1 MTYSLLVLRRCA
13 AASLALLL
21 VPSVAGAVCR
31 VIEPSTGENTVAF
44 DPTTTVLVVQAPE
57 QVVEWVCPP
66 PPRTLVPWG
75 EEDNDDADDSLIP
88 LPPAEEEGK
97 AEDDEPVDPSV
108 CWDGSA
114 AEPIYDT
121 LTHVVV
127 QPSVYARGGRAG
139 LVMPIHRRA
148 DVHAGPADVMALVNG
163 LQDAWVEETLEFQ
176 EDATLGH
183 QCSDPHYASAE
194 GASGFML
201 PSPLMLY
208 GCGDSGS
215 DFYRPGLEGGE
226 TSVVEYSNGES
237 VEFERIPVSDDY
249 TATVL
254 SASSE
259 DALFQWMDDNDFA
272 HDAVDDAAFAK
283 YVGEGQWF
291 VALEVHPEDL
301 GGEQQALAPLVV
313 TYRGDAFPITHE
325 LSFDPEGGIIE
336 TDLFVLAPQR
346 MAVEAGDSLITYAG
360 EFNLDVFEDAD
371 LNRFGL
377 SEGWLTRI
385 HMERRMSDI
394 LQLDTRLV
402 SEEGPAATEEVIP
415 TLERTT
421 RVRIAQ
427 ACCPGNAIPDGD
439 APGRIYNDSRRYR
452 LSDGAPDNSGLF
464 YSAPAMDD
472 EYCYGGASY
481 DEVGYGGSD
490 SYGCTVA
497 GATASYSPL
506 FLALFIVWR
515 KRRRRVADS
524 TTNNQGA

>member
-1 MTYSLLVLRRCA
+1 MTYSLRVLRRCA

-21 VPSVAGAVCR
+21 IPSVAGAVCR
-31 VIEPSTGENTVAF
+31 VIEPSTGEDAVAF
-44 DPTTTVLVVQAPE
+44 DPTTTVLVVQAPA
-57 QVVEWVCPP
+57 QVVEWVCPV
-66 PPRTLVPWG
+66 RRSFEPWP
-75 EEDNDDADDSLIP
+75 EEDEERDEDFIRADAEDADD
-88 LPPAEEEGK
+88 EK
-97 AEDDEPVDPSV
+97 VDDGPSMDPSI

-114 AEPIYDT
+114 AEPVHDT

-148 DVHAGPADVMALVNG
+148 DVHAGPTDVMALVSG
-163 LQDAWVEETLEFQ
+163 LQDAWVEESLVFQ
-176 EDATLGH
+176 EDRSLGL

-194 GASGFML
+194 GGLVL

-208 GCGDSGS
+208 GCGDDGS

-226 TSVVEYSNGES
+226 TSVVEYSDGES

-254 SASSE
+254 SASSQE
-259 DALFQWMDDNDFA
+259 ALFQWMDDNGFA
-272 HDAVDDAAFAK
+272 HDVVDDAAFAK
-283 YVGEGQWF
+283 YVGDGRWF
-291 VALEVHPEDL
+291 VALEVHPQDL

-360 EFNLDVFEDAD
+360 TFDLDVFEHAD

-377 SEGWLTRI
+377 AEGWLTRI
-385 HMERRMSDI
+385 HMERRMSDV

-402 SEEGPAATEEVIP
+402 VQEGPAATEEVIP
-415 TLERTT
+415 TLARTT
-421 RVRIAQ
+421 RIRIAQ
-427 ACCPGNAIPDGD
+427 ACCPGNAIPDSD
-439 APGRIYNDSRRYR
+439 APARIYNDARRYR
-452 LSDGAPDNSGLF
+452 LSEGEPDNSALF
-464 YSAPAMDD
+464 YATPTMDAD
-472 EYCYGGASY
+472 YCYGGASY
-481 DEVGYGGSD
+481 DEASYGGSD

-515 KRRRRVADS
+515 KRRRAAS
-524 TTNNQGA
+524 KA

>member
-1 MTYSLLVLRRCA
+1 MTYSLRVVRRCA

-21 VPSVAGAVCR
+21 IPSVAGAVCR
-31 VIEPSTGENTVAF
+31 VIEPSTGEDTVAF

-57 QVVEWVCPP
+57 QVVEWLCPVQ
-66 PPRTLVPWG
+66 RRFEPWENDEPEFDQRNLHPVDSDEKEDG
-75 EEDNDDADDSLIP
+75 EDAD
-88 LPPAEEEGK
+88 AE
-97 AEDDEPVDPSV
+97 PIDPSV
-108 CWDGSA
+108 CWDGSP
-114 AEPIYDT
+114 AEPVYDT

-148 DVHAGPADVMALVNG
+148 DVNAGPADVMARVGG
-163 LQDAWVEETLEFQ
+163 LQDAWVEEQLEFE
-176 EDATLGH
+176 EDGSLGL

-194 GASGFML
+194 GTSGFML

-208 GCGDSGS
+208 GCSDDGS

-226 TSVVEYSNGES
+226 TSVVEYSDGES
-237 VEFERIPVSDDY
+237 VEFEQIPVSDDY

-254 SASSE
+254 SATSE
-259 DALFQWMDDNDFA
+259 DALFQWMDNNNFA

-291 VALEVHPEDL
+291 VALDVHPEDL
-301 GGEQQALAPLVV
+301 GGEQRALAPIVV
-313 TYRGDAFPITHE
+313 TYRGDEFPVTHE

-346 MAVEAGDSLITYAG
+346 MAVEDGDSLVTYAG
-360 EFNLDVFEDAD
+360 AFSLDVFEDAD

-394 LQLDTRLV
+394 LQLDTRLIV
-402 SEEGPAATEEVIP
+402 EDGPEAREEVLP
-415 TLERTT
+415 TLQRTT

-427 ACCPGNAIPDGD
+427 ACCPGNAIPDSD
-439 APGRIYNDSRRYR
+439 APARIYNESRRYR
-452 LSDGAPDNSGLF
+452 LSEAPDDTTLF
-464 YSAPAMDD
+464 YSTPVMDPD
-472 EYCYGGASY
+472 FCYGGASY

-490 SYGCTVA
+490 DYGCTVA

-515 KRRRRVADS
+515 KRRRAS
-524 TTNNQGA
+524 KEA

>member
-1 MTYSLLVLRRCA
+1 MTYSLRVLRRCA

-21 VPSVAGAVCR
+21 IPSVAGAVCR
-31 VIEPSTGENTVAF
+31 VIEPSTGEATVAF

-57 QVVEWVCPP
+57 QVVEWLCPVQ
-66 PPRTLVPWG
+66 RTFEPWEEEEQEFHERNLIPSDEE
-75 EEDNDDADDSLIP
+75 EEDENGDPI
-88 LPPAEEEGK
+88 
-97 AEDDEPVDPSV
+97 EPIDPSI

-114 AEPIYDT
+114 AEPVYDT

-148 DVHAGPADVMALVNG
+148 DVHAGPGDVMALVNG
-163 LQDAWVEETLEFQ
+163 LQDAWVEETLEYQ
-176 EDATLGH
+176 EDSSLGL

-194 GASGFML
+194 GAGGFML

-208 GCGDSGS
+208 GCGDDSS

-226 TSVVEYSNGES
+226 TSVVEYSDGES
-237 VEFERIPVSDDY
+237 VEFEQIPVSDDY

-259 DALFQWMDDNDFA
+259 NALFQWMDDNGFA

-291 VALEVHPEDL
+291 VALDVHPEDL
-301 GGEQQALAPLVV
+301 GGEQRALAPIIV
-313 TYRGDAFPITHE
+313 TYRGDSFPITHE

-360 EFNLDVFEDAD
+360 EFSLDEFEDAD

-377 SEGWLTRI
+377 GQGWLTRI

-402 SEEGPAATEEVIP
+402 VEEGPAATEEVIP

-427 ACCPGNAIPDGD
+427 ACCPGNAIPDSD
-439 APGRIYNDSRRYR
+439 APSRMYNDSRRYR
-452 LSDGAPDNSGLF
+452 LSAQPDNSMLF
-464 YSAPAMDD
+464 YSTPEMDAD
-472 EYCYGGASY
+472 FCYGGASY
-481 DEVGYGGSD
+481 DEVSYGGSD
-490 SYGCTVA
+490 DYGCTVA

-515 KRRRRVADS
+515 KRRRRTAAAA
-524 TTNNQGA
+524 TPEAA